1 MSRERDTEQSLSP
14 LHDVAR
20 PARREQV
27 RGGQVESGFAP
38 LAPRATG
45 EILDA
50 AIELLCGRAALLI
63 GVCALLWL
71 PVRILQPIFGVQ
83 PWEPGADMNALLGQ
97 LVGTAFLGLA
107 GALMQSFAN
116 AVVTILVF
124 RAAQGEPQGVAF
136 ALRRAVRRF
145 PGLLVI
151 AILTGIVS
159 MIGMALC
166 IVPYF
171 FVAWKFALA
180 TSIYAI
186 EDVSIA
192 EALQRSFTLSIG
204 SFLRWAG
211 ITIVTFVLV
220 IPYSGLVGGVDHPLV
235 LGWLSESVHV
245 DRIVITIVIVVCT
258 SLFMG
263 VAAAGTGVITT
274 VFYIDCLVRRE
285 GRDLRARVA
294 SLGAAESPA
303 HARES
308 GTRT

>member
-1 MSRERDTEQSLSP
+1 M
-14 LHDVAR
+14 
-20 PARREQV
+20 
-27 RGGQVESGFAP
+27 ESGFAP
-38 LAPRATG
+38 LAPRVTG

-50 AIELLCGRAALLI
+50 ALDLLCGRAALLI

-71 PVRILQPIFGVQ
+71 PVRILQPILGVQ

-97 LVGTAFLGLA
+97 LVGTALVGIA

-124 RAAQGEPQGVAF
+124 HAAQGEPQSVAF
-136 ALRRAVRRF
+136 ALQRALRRF

-151 AILTGIVS
+151 AILTGIAS

-166 IVPYF
+166 ILPYF
-171 FVAWKFALA
+171 YVAWKLALA

-235 LGWLSESVHV
+235 LGWLSETVHV
-245 DRIVITIVIVVCT
+245 DPAVMMIVLVVCT
-258 SLFMG
+258 SLLMG
-263 VAAAGTGVITT
+263 VAAASAGVIAT

-294 SLGAAESPA
+294 TLAAAESPV
-303 HARES
+303 HARAS